1 MEGAV
6 RLLQIRY
13 HPKFK
18 SEDTLLF
25 AGSRDDIGLLRS
37 FFLGWNGDE
46 LDLIE
51 YLQER
56 VTVYLFSVSALL
68 LRRDIESDRFIW
80 SRDKGTWSI
89 SRVGQEQIIS
99 LLDGLLEADAAGH
112 QYLDDGKAAVQI
124 NASMDENY
132 PLPTAENGG
141 SDSQTEI

>member
-1 MEGAV
+1 MGACFAVISRGGVPPVSKRAPFQDIAGKCCVVHSLTMEGAV

-68 LRRDIESDRFIW
+68 LRRDIERDRVIW
-80 SRDKGTWSI
+80 SSDKGT
-89 SRVGQEQIIS
+89 
-99 LLDGLLEADAAGH
+99 
-112 QYLDDGKAAVQI
+112 
-124 NASMDENY
+124 
-132 PLPTAENGG
+132 
-141 SDSQTEI
+141 